1 MIQHTLWSWS
11 LVSVQQ
17 AFLRARERCIQEAG
31 VSLPAPLTGHPARA
45 ACALG
50 SRWDP
55 LGQAVGSGWGGAAY
69 GQTCS
74 NTLAGICFE
83 KGYQITLKSQTL
95 KDTGYLYLSKRA
107 CV

>member
-17 AFLRARERCIQEAG
+17 AFLRARERCVQEAG

-55 LGQAVGSGWGGAAY
+55 LGQAVGSGWGRGRLWADVFKHP
-69 GQTCS
+69 GWH
-74 NTLAGICFE
+74 L
-83 KGYQITLKSQTL
+83 L
-95 KDTGYLYLSKRA
+95 
-107 CV
+107 